1 MALRYVEITGE
12 LRRGAAIIKMR
23 GSQHDKNVHE
33 YSIDAH
39 GMTVGRPFKN
49 VQNIL
54 LGTPTAIGPTEEEK
68 MSEMFQA
75 AH

>member
-12 LRRGAAIIKMR
+12 LRRGVAIIKMR

-33 YSIDAH
+33 YSIDAQ

-54 LGTPTAIGPTEEEK
+54 LGTPTATGPTEEEK
-68 MSEMFQA
+68 MSKMFQA

>member
-1 MALRYVEITGE
+1 
-12 LRRGAAIIKMR
+12 MR
-23 GSQHDKNVHE
+23 GSQHDKKVHE
-33 YSIDAH
+33 YSIDAQ

-54 LGTPTAIGPTEEEK
+54 FGTSTAIGPTEEEK

-75 AH
+75 VH